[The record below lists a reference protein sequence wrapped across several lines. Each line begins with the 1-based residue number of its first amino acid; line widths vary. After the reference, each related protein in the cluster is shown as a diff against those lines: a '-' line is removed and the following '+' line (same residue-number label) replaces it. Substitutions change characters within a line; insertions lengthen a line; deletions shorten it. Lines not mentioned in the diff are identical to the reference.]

1 MDTAKRVFS
10 GTTYILRNGKN
21 TVHMSPIELMECN
34 CISYSVYM
42 FFNCSGCV
50 FVQLGNFLLFIN
62 SESSRNGSKIRRGP
76 FPFIP
81 LATLEV
87 EAPPYTGSPLCGT
100 TD

>member
-1 MDTAKRVFS
+1 MDTAKWVSS

-34 CISYSVYM
+34 YISYSVYI
-42 FFNCSGCV
+42 FYKCTGGV
-50 FVQLGNFLLFIN
+50 FVQLGNFLLFI
-62 SESSRNGSKIRRGP
+62 SESSRNGSKVRRGP

-87 EAPPYTGSPLCGT
+87 EGPPSTGSPLCGT
-100 TD
+100 TE